1 MAEPAIHGGVLC
13 QTNRGSLRV
22 QRKGGRRRGATEGLA
37 EGGRRRW
44 FAGAAGREEERPGA
58 VAPLLVEL
66 LDDGAAGAWERG
78 RAGRSWWV
86 LEREEGSMEKGGCVR
101 EREIEGVGI
110 RMRAREMAAALG
122 IER

>member
-1 MAEPAIHGGVLC
+1 M
-13 QTNRGSLRV
+13 RV

-37 EGGRRRW
+37 EGGRWRW
-44 FAGAAGREEERPGA
+44 FAGAAGREEERAGA

-66 LDDGAAGAWERG
+66 LDDGAAGAWARG

-101 EREIEGVGI
+101 EREIEGDGDPD
-110 RMRAREMAAALG
+110 ACEGDGGGTGDREVEG
-122 IER
+122 FGRG